1 MKKQQHSVTRSGS
14 GDDFF
19 ESGTSI
25 ADLAA
30 GLKEQDLGVNFSS
43 VHPIDTLLVQQLE
56 KILNGEKAL
65 RARYSALDS
74 TANTSETRSALS
86 RELSDL
92 QNRADRL
99 YRLMNAMD
107 YYGPFDPKEALLHA
121 PATA

>member
-1 MKKQQHSVTRSGS
+1 MEKQQHTVTRSAS
-14 GDDFF
+14 VEEFF

-25 ADLAA
+25 AALAS

-56 KILNGEKAL
+56 NILNGEKAL

-74 TANTSETRSALS
+74 TANTSEIRNAFS

-92 QNRADRL
+92 QKRADRL

-107 YYGPFDPKEALLHA
+107 YYGPFEPKEVLLHA